1 MILNLGFLILF
12 TLAFFGIGRRL
23 LSLFGEEKLDLSEK
37 IFFSLGLGIGFLEF
51 LGWGFGLLGWLGR
64 LGRLER
70 WMWLG
75 MLGVLGGLGIL
86 GVLGRIKRD
95 WSNLINWSN
104 WSDWADWKRWQRV
117 LGILIFLR
125 LLLNFFIAQAPV
137 TEGDSLWHHL
147 TTPKLFLKKGGIGD
161 IYSLVSY
168 NALNTEMLYL
178 WALGLRNEILAQN
191 LNFLVGGV
199 FLTLAIF
206 YFCRRF
212 FSEKVG
218 ILAAFLF
225 AFTPLVFWE
234 GTTPL
239 VDLFW
244 TFFVFLAIWAFLEK
258 KNLLGFT
265 FFGFALGT
273 KSILTL
279 IPLTAAVFIFGG
291 KNFFPGVILTFLLGS
306 PSFWRSF
313 FLTGNLVY
321 PLFANFF
328 GGGGLEVKKLVA
340 LQGVFYEKGLP
351 FWDILTY
358 WWRLTIF
365 PRRFGPD
372 IGPVYLAFGPVGL
385 VFWQK
390 IFPKKKLFLKLG
402 LFCLGFYLLW
412 YFFTF
417 HSVRYL
423 LPIFPFLV
431 IFVAETI
438 IYLIK
443 IGGLLRL
450 ATLGILVFWIPM
462 SFLTYL
468 WSYEKYALK
477 LKCVFGKASRE
488 EYLFQAL
495 PYTRDIF
502 WMNKNLPSGAKVLL
516 FFSGEMR
523 PFYLERDFVLGSILQ
538 REIDFSR
545 PEKIK
550 NEEEFLNLIKK
561 HGVTHIFAA
570 PNLALEADLPL
581 EKFRFRL
588 GKMAGVKLIY
598 QGIRGNVYQLL

>member
-1 MILNLGFLILF
+1 MILNFGFLILF
-12 TLAFFGIGRRL
+12 SLAFLGSGRKL
-23 LSLFGEEKLDLSEK
+23 LSLLGEKRLDLSGR
-37 IFFSLGLGIGFLEF
+37 IFFSLGLGIGFFEF

-64 LGRLER
+64 LGRLG
-70 WMWLG
+70 WLG
-75 MLGVLGGLGIL
+75 ILGVLGGLGL
-86 GVLGRIKRD
+86 LEIKK
-95 WSNLINWSN
+95 INWFNLAN
-104 WSDWADWKRWQRV
+104 WSDWKNWQKALLV
-117 LGILIFLR
+117 LVFLR
-125 LLLNFFIAQAPV
+125 LLLNFLIAQAPV

-147 TTPKLFLKKGGIGD
+147 TTPKLFLKNGGLGD
-161 IYSLVSY
+161 IHLLVSY

-178 WALGLRNEILAQN
+178 WALALRNEIFAQN
-191 LNFLVGGV
+191 LNFLAGGV
-199 FLTLAIF
+199 FLALAIF
-206 YFCRRF
+206 CFCRRF

-218 ILAAFLF
+218 VLATFLF
-225 AFTPLVFWE
+225 VFTPLVFWE
-234 GTTPL
+234 CTTPL

-258 KNLLGFT
+258 KNLLGFA
-265 FFGFALGT
+265 FFGLALGT

-279 IPLTAAVFIFGG
+279 IPLLAAVFVFGW
-291 KNFFPGVILTFLLGS
+291 KNFFPGIILTFILGS

-313 FLTGNLVY
+313 LLTGNPVY
-321 PLFANFF
+321 PLFADFF
-328 GGGGLEVKKLVA
+328 GGGGQEVKKLVT
-340 LQGVFYEKGLP
+340 LQRIFYEKGLP

-372 IGPVYLAFGPVGL
+372 IGPIYLAFLPVGL

-390 IFPKKKLFLKLG
+390 IFSKKKLFLKLG
-402 LFCLGFYLLW
+402 LFCFVFYLLW

-438 IYLIK
+438 IYLIE

-450 ATLGILVFWIPM
+450 VTLGILVFWIPM
-462 SFLTYL
+462 SFLTYF

-477 LKCVFGKASRE
+477 LKCILGKITAE
-488 EYLFQAL
+488 EYLSLAL
-495 PYTRDIF
+495 PYTQDVF
-502 WMNKNLPSGAKVLL
+502 WMNKNLPSRAKVLL
-516 FFSGEMR
+516 FFSSEMR

-550 NEEEFLNLIKK
+550 NEEEFLGLLKK
-561 HGVTHIFAA
+561 HGITHVFTA
-570 PNLALEADLPL
+570 PNLGLALDLPL

-588 GKMAGVKLIY
+588 GKMPGVRLIY
-598 QGIRGNVYQLL
+598 RGVGGNVYQLL